1 MTGFRLATDR
11 LILRDWRSADLDAYA
26 AIAAD
31 PQVMATLGPVKTREQ
46 SAALIADLQDGAARD
61 GHTFWAVERREDSRL
76 IGHAGLVRGKP
87 PQIEG
92 ELEIGWTL
100 ASDCWG
106 KGYASEAAR
115 AALDWAWANRPGEP
129 VIAITSVI
137 NARSRA
143 VMERLGMTH
152 LPERD
157 FDHPAVPEGDPLR
170 PHVLYRKEPPA

>member
-1 MTGFRLATDR
+1 MVEFTLHTDR
-11 LILRDWRSADLDAYA
+11 LILRDWCSDDLDAYA

-31 PQVMATLGPVKTREQ
+31 PKVMATLGPIKTREQ
-46 SAALIADLQDGAARD
+46 SAALIADLEGRAATF
-61 GHTFWAVERREDSRL
+61 GHTFWAVERREDNRL
-76 IGHAGLVRGKP
+76 IGHAGLVRGKT
-87 PQIEG
+87 PQIAG

-115 AALDWAWANRPGEP
+115 AALGWAWVNRPSEP

-170 PHVLYRKEPPA
+170 PHVLYLKEPPA